1 MATSPPPLSPHQ
13 APLFRFI
20 PLLAKI
26 FVQSPPPPPSD
37 SIFGRSYPP
46 LIRGEGVR
54 GGVQLWKV
62 TKMVF
67 LRKSCDLSEICVKS
81 KILWFINIL
90 WKLHPWRKS
99 GSQVIAKNGSQPVRF
114 QHSLIV
120 NISLIDKYLTL
131 IFGM

>member
-1 MATSPPPLSPHQ
+1 MNCKVIKKWQPSPASPHFYMKHPFQVYPCFLAKKFVSPPS
-13 APLFRFI
+13 
-20 PLLAKI
+20 
-26 FVQSPPPPPSD
+26 PSD
-37 SIFGRSYPP
+37 SIP
-46 LIRGEGVR
+46 LIM
-54 GGVQLWKV
+54 GGGGSNYEKWP
-62 TKMVF
+62 KMVF

-99 GSQVIAKNGSQPVRF
+99 CSQVIAKNGSQPVRF

-120 NISLIDKYLTL
+120 NVSLIERYLTL